1 MTCSADK
8 INFDADAR
16 GETRIASVSMT
27 RTQAFFYLG
36 VAVFFSVQLFA
47 VACAPAAAPA
57 AGKPALNVL
66 ATETFLADI
75 AQNVAG
81 TRVKVA
87 ALIPTGVD
95 PHSFEPTPADIKR
108 VADSQVLIVN
118 GAGVEAF
125 MARLLENAG
134 GTRLV
139 IEASK
144 GLTSRKP
151 SAGEP
156 VDADNPV
163 DPHFW
168 LDPNRVVQYVANI
181 RDGLSQVDPEGAAT
195 YAANAA
201 AYSAQLKALD
211 QWIAAQVQQVPPAR
225 RLLVTNHEEFGYFA
239 DRYGFKIIGAII
251 PSFSTDA
258 SPSAQQLAQLID
270 RVKASQAPAIFLEL
284 SANPQMANQVARET
298 GVKLV
303 ADLYT
308 HSVSA
313 ANGPAP
319 TYIDMMKYDTQI
331 IVDALK

>member
-1 MTCSADK
+1 MKPAYLCLSAL
-8 INFDADAR
+8 I
-16 GETRIASVSMT
+16 
-27 RTQAFFYLG
+27 
-36 VAVFFSVQLFA
+36 SVQLFA
-47 VACAPAAAPA
+47 VACAPASAPTT
-57 AGKPALNVL
+57 GKPSLNVL
-66 ATETFLADI
+66 ATETFIADI

-81 TRVKVA
+81 SRVQIN
-87 ALIPTGVD
+87 ALIPIGVD
-95 PHSFEPTPADIKR
+95 PHSFEPTPADIKK
-108 VADSQVLIVN
+108 VADSNVLIIN
-118 GAGVEAF
+118 GAGVEQF
-125 MARLLENAG
+125 LERLLQNAG
-134 GTRLV
+134 GKRLV

-156 VDADNPV
+156 TDADNPV

-168 LDPNRVVQYVANI
+168 LDPNNVVKYVENI
-181 RDGLSQVDPEGAAT
+181 RDGLSQVDPDGAAT
-195 YAANAA
+195 YAANAT
-201 AYSAQLKALD
+201 AYIAKLKELD
-211 QWIAAQVQQVPPAR
+211 QWIAAQVQPVPPAR

-270 RVKASQAPAIFLEL
+270 HVKSSKAPAIFLEI

-308 HSVSA
+308 HSISD

-319 TYIDMMKYDTQI
+319 TYIDMIKYDTKT